1 MVHSSSF
8 VFQGAANEKHLT
20 SASRIIERGLLRHH
34 ALTAKHSAYSE
45 ILQDDDRSSSHI
57 DQRCICSENDPFGCR
72 SRNIDCSPPLE
83 SEQRDD
89 HRCDDELRGYD
100 KKTRSDDKNNTHACL
115 IFPAGSGR
123 PARSRPN
130 RASTRGPSALGPG
143 LR

>member
-1 MVHSSSF
+1 MVRSSSF

-34 ALTAKHSAYSE
+34 ALTAKHSAHGKS
-45 ILQDDDRSSSHI
+45 LHDDHRSSSHI
-57 DQRCICSENDPFGCR
+57 DQRCIYSENDPFGCR
-72 SRNIDCSPPLE
+72 SRNVDYSPPFE

-100 KKTRSDDKNNTHACL
+100 RSNDKNNTHACL
-115 IFPAGSGR
+115 IFPAGPGR
-123 PARSRPN
+123 VARSRPDQ
-130 RASTRGPSALGPG
+130 ASTRGRSALGPG